1 MIALGGRHLE
11 SNIASSATIVSND
24 NGKNAKN
31 DNNNEKEKKIMPAK
45 YINSPDSLV
54 FTKKNVLCNHHLA
67 KRALAGISLDRGKSQ
82 VLVATNNNE
91 EKDSVTFDA
100 PPAVVIVE
108 GYVDAIALAN
118 VGVKNV
124 VASIGTALPLK

>member
-1 MIALGGRHLE
+1 
-11 SNIASSATIVSND
+11 
-24 NGKNAKN
+24 
-31 DNNNEKEKKIMPAK
+31 MPKK
-45 YINSPDSLV
+45 YINSPDLLV

-124 VASIGTALPLK
+124 VASIGTTLPLEQLRIAAEMGNVLGGEFV